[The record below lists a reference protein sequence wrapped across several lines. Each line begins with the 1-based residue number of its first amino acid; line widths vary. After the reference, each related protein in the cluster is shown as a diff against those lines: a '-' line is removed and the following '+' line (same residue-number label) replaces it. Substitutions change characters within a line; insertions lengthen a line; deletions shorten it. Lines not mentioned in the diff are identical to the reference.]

1 MSVATGL
8 AVASNYYAQP
18 LLHTIGQQF
27 SISNAAAGTIVT
39 TAQLSYAVGLMLLVP
54 LGDMFERRAL
64 IVLMN
69 LLAAGGLLISAF
81 ASNIAVLILGTAL
94 TGMLSVVAQILV
106 PFAATLAAPHERGK
120 AVGTVMS
127 GLLLGILLARTAAG
141 ALADVGSWRT
151 VYWVAAILMLCM
163 SAVLWRVLPRYQS
176 PTAMSY
182 PRLLGSIL
190 RMFVEEPLF
199 RARSLIGG
207 LLFAAFSMLWTPL
220 TFLLAGPPY
229 EYSNTTIGLF
239 GLAGAA
245 GAYAANRFGR
255 LADRGLGNLATRV
268 GLLLL
273 LGSWGLMAFG
283 QVSVV
288 ALLAG
293 ILVQDLAIQGVHV
306 TNTSSIYRL
315 RPEARSRLTAG
326 YVTCYFIGGASGSL
340 VSSWLYAH
348 FGWPAVVTAGAVL
361 AALTLA
367 YGALAPSARIPEMP
381 SPPARP

>member
-229 EYSNTTIGLF
+229 EYSNTIIGLF

-348 FGWPAVVTAGAVL
+348 FGWPAVVTAGALL